1 MSATASI
8 IFSMGICAL
17 WAVILAVAAYSVP
30 ACRPVRRLLLVLA
43 LFLLAKDLVAYL
55 ARETDWLPGSESRPP
70 VFELYRILMAVSGV
84 GVLLYLLLRVRRKA
98 EPSSKAEKP
107 APPEMPVD
115 PPHVVLAE
123 VAEDDSLL
131 SRFQSLLL
139 EQELFLRPQLT
150 LPEVAELLHTNKTY
164 LSKVVNDHYK
174 ISFPELINTLRIDY
188 AEQYILSH
196 REARQEEIARAC
208 GFSSASSFN
217 ITFKKVVGMPPKQWV
232 TNWDASH
239 RD

>member
-8 IFSMGICAL
+8 IFSMDICAL

-30 ACRPVRRLLLVLA
+30 AWRPVRR
-43 LFLLAKDLVAYL
+43 
-55 ARETDWLPGSESRPP
+55 
-70 VFELYRILMAVSGV
+70 
-84 GVLLYLLLRVRRKA
+84 
-98 EPSSKAEKP
+98 
-107 APPEMPVD
+107 
-115 PPHVVLAE
+115 
-123 VAEDDSLL
+123 
-131 SRFQSLLL
+131 LLL

-188 AEQYILSH
+188 AEQYILAH

-217 ITFKKVVGMPPKQWV
+217 ITFKKVAGMPPKQWV